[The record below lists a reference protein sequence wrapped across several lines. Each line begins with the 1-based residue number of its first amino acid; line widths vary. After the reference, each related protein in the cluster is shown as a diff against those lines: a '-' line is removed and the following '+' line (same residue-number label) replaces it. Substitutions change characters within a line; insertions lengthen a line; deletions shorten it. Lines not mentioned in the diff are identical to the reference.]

1 MGARADPRNPALM
14 IRFNHITG
22 SLAGHTVEYDKRSIR
37 VGTSGDCDVRFDL
50 ERDPEVGRYH
60 AAVVLKENAYHL
72 LDLGQAGGV
81 WVNGERVLSQVLRSG
96 DRVRFGG
103 DGAPEA
109 EVAIVIDSNYDAAQ
123 DAARMVET
131 FKGRT
136 RETSALRL
144 VTAAAERVA
153 EERAKAG
160 GAKSRRTMELMANT
174 ISEVGDLMKEQTRK
188 RWVRIVG
195 MVAAVA
201 IVIISIQ
208 GAVIYAQQRKI
219 ATLLDAKSRF
229 DAQID
234 AIQKEM
240 DATRDSIELAELE
253 HRLTEATANAERTLA
268 ELARTNKAKAEE
280 VVAESG
286 DELDREIRRILRQF
300 DAETYAVPPIFKER
314 LAYHIKELQQAGP
327 IARVIYH
334 RKVRYWPQIT
344 AQFKALELPE
354 VMAYV
359 AWTESQFDPY
369 AKSSAGARGM
379 WQMTRTTAVSLGL
392 RVDGTVDERT
402 DVPKQTRAAA
412 KYLAGLL
419 AEFGEDAFMLA
430 MASYNKGENGVRRVL
445 RKVAQTPG
453 GFKKAKR
460 DFWHLYRLKLLP
472 EETREYVPKILAA
485 AIVCS
490 NPERYGLTDQVAI
503 GRDSAAPAR
512 GAAPVAPLRPANS
525 R

>member
-1 MGARADPRNPALM
+1 M

-22 SLAGHTVEYDKRSIR
+22 SLAGSSVEYDKRSIR
-37 VGTSGDCDVRFDL
+37 VGTSGDCDVRYDL

-60 AAVVLKENAYHL
+60 AAVVFKENAYHL

-109 EVAIVIDSNYDAAQ
+109 EVAVVIDASYDAAQ

-131 FKGRT
+131 FKGKT
-136 RETSALRL
+136 RETSAIRL

-160 GAKSRRTMELMANT
+160 GTKSRRTMEVMAT
-174 ISEVGDLMKEQTRK
+174 AISDVSDLMRVQTRK
-188 RWVRIVG
+188 RWVKIVG
-195 MVAAVA
+195 IVAGVA
-201 IVIISIQ
+201 LLIIGVQ

-219 ATLLDAKSRF
+219 AVLLDAKSRY
-229 DAQID
+229 DAQIH
-234 AIQKEM
+234 AIQVEM
-240 DATRDSIELAELE
+240 DATRDSVQLADLE
-253 HRLTEATANAERTLA
+253 HKLLETTASAERALA
-268 ELARTNKAKAEE
+268 ELARTNKEKAEE
-280 VVAESG
+280 VAESG
-286 DELDREIRRILRQF
+286 DELDREIRQILRQF
-300 DAETYAVPPIFKER
+300 DAATYAVPPIFKER
-314 LAYHIKELQQAGP
+314 LAYHIGELQKSNQ
-327 IARVIYH
+327 IARLIYR

-344 AQFKALELPE
+344 AEFKALELPE

-359 AWTESQFDPY
+359 AWTESQFDPF

-379 WQMTRTTAVSLGL
+379 WQMTRTTALSLGL
-392 RVDGTVDERT
+392 RVDGPLDERT
-402 DVPKQTRAAA
+402 DVSKQTRAAA

-445 RKVAQTPG
+445 RQVARTPG
-453 GFKKAKR
+453 GFKKSKR

-490 NPERYGLTDQVAI
+490 NPARYGLTDTAVATADSI
-503 GRDSAAPAR
+503 KPPSAMTAASRAQAGRNAR
-512 GAAPVAPLRPANS
+512 
-525 R
+525 

>member
-1 MGARADPRNPALM
+1 M

-22 SLAGHTVEYDKRSIR
+22 SLAGTTVEYDKRSIR
-37 VGTSGDCDVRFDL
+37 VGTSGDCDVRYDA

-60 AAVVLKENAYHL
+60 AAIVRKEDTYHL
-72 LDLGQAGGV
+72 LDLGQMGGV
-81 WVNGERVLSQVLRSG
+81 WVNGERVLSQALRSG
-96 DRVRFGG
+96 DRLRFGAEG
-103 DGAPEA
+103 GPEA
-109 EVAIVIDSNYDAAQ
+109 EVAVVVDPNYNASQ

-131 FKGRT
+131 FKGKT
-136 RETSALRL
+136 RETSAIRL
-144 VTAAAERVA
+144 VTAAAQRVA
-153 EERAKAG
+153 EARAKAG
-160 GAKSRRTMELMANT
+160 GTRSRHTMEVMAST
-174 ISEVGDLMKEQTRK
+174 IHEVGDLMKRQTRK

-195 MVAAVA
+195 MVAGVA
-201 IVIISIQ
+201 AVIIGVQ
-208 GAVIYAQQRKI
+208 GLVIYRQQRKI
-219 ATLLDAKSRF
+219 ATLVDAKARF
-229 DAQID
+229 DEQIHAIQVQMDAERDSVRLAALERQLID
-234 AIQKEM
+234 A
-240 DATRDSIELAELE
+240 T
-253 HRLTEATANAERTLA
+253 TNAERTLS
-268 ELARTNKAKAEE
+268 ELAKTNKTKAQQ
-280 VVAESG
+280 VAESG

-314 LAYHIKELQQAGP
+314 LAYHIQQLQKAGP
-327 IARVIYH
+327 TTRLIYR

-359 AWTESQFDPY
+359 AWTESQFDPH
-369 AKSSAGARGM
+369 ARSSAGALGM
-379 WQMTRTTAVSLGL
+379 WQMTRTTAQSLGL
-392 RVDGTVDERT
+392 RVDGVHDDRT
-402 DVPKQTRAAA
+402 DVTLQTRAAA

-445 RKVAQTPG
+445 RQVARTPG

-490 NPERYGLTDQVAI
+490 NPERYGLIDTSVAA
-503 GRDSAAPAR
+503 DSAALQVAGTPGTAKPEPASRR
-512 GAAPVAPLRPANS
+512 GR
-525 R
+525 